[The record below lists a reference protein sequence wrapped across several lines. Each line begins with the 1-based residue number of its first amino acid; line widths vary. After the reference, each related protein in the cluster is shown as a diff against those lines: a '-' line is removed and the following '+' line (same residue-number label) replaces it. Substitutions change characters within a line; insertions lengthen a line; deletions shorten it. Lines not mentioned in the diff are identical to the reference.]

1 MDHDSLFQWNEII
14 FLMFERIEFFILIT
28 KPNKTFLRVIQDL
41 ADTPKVEFNQAAR
54 SIQRIGSTRKKARWS
69 KT

>member
-1 MDHDSLFQWNEII
+1 
-14 FLMFERIEFFILIT
+14 LIT